1 MISPENSKLRNAVG
15 CVAFLL
21 FIPIFLL
28 VKIIATPFEKPIDRT
43 PDEVVG
49 LLVGFLEGTVE
60 DWDWDD
66 FMGISIADP
75 RLEDIRERAFFLQG
89 DKDVEPLKELIA
101 DAKAIAENDRAARH
115 NPVS

>member
-15 CVAFLL
+15 YVAFLL

-28 VKIIATPFEKPIDRT
+28 VKIISTPFEKPTDRT

-66 FMGISIADP
+66 FTCCPIADAQ
-75 RLEDIRERAFFLQG
+75 LEEIRQRAVALEG

-101 DAKAIAENDRAARH
+101 DAKAIAENDRAARR